1 MTMQVGYC
9 TNVHAGVDLEQTQA
23 NLERFAFAVKRRF
36 SPDAPMGVGLWLSA
50 SAARGLLDGQRLPE
64 FAAWLAEAGLVPFTL
79 NGFPYGDF
87 HRRVV
92 KHDVYKPT
100 WLEPA
105 RAEYTSNLITILHGL
120 LPPGQGGSISTLPL
134 AWGEPA
140 ATATELDIAAAALF
154 RIAGHLATLEQ
165 ETGRRIC
172 LCLEP
177 EPGCLLQRST
187 DIVRFFQDH
196 LLRGS
201 GEAAIRRHV
210 AVCHDICHAAVM
222 FEEQAEVLERYRA
235 AGIGVGKVQ
244 VSSAVALDL
253 PRLPPGDRA
262 AALHQ
267 LGSFAEDRYLHQTM
281 VRSRAGDEPVF
292 HEDLP
297 AALAATAPGGG
308 GEWRVHFHVP
318 IYLQRFG
325 YLDALQQPILD
336 CLRFAAAHDTTDHF
350 EVETYAWGVLPAE
363 LQQPDLAAGIADEMA
378 WFRSAW
384 QKIQDERTSGG

>member
-1 MTMQVGYC
+1 MTIQLGYC

-23 NLERFAFAVKRRF
+23 NLEQFALVVKRRF

-50 SAARGLLDGQRLPE
+50 SAARSLLDGERLPA
-64 FAAWLAEAGLVPFTL
+64 FAAWLAEVGLVPFTL

-105 RAEYTSNLITILHGL
+105 RAEYTSNLITILHRLLAPGL
-120 LPPGQGGSISTLPL
+120 DGSISTLPL

-140 ATATELDIAAAALF
+140 ASAVELDAAAAAL
-154 RIAGHLATLEQ
+154 RRLAGQLATLEK

-196 LLRGS
+196 LLRGPD
-201 GEAAIRRHV
+201 EVVVRRHV

-222 FEEQAEVLERYRA
+222 FEEQAEVLQRYRA

-253 PRLPPGDRA
+253 TRLPPSDRA
-262 AALHQ
+262 AALRQ
-267 LGSFAEDRYLHQTM
+267 LESFAEDRYLHQTM
-281 VRSRAGDEPVF
+281 VRSRAGAAPVF
-292 HEDLP
+292 YEDLP
-297 AALAATAPGGG
+297 LALSATPPGGG
-308 GEWRVHFHVP
+308 VGEWRVHFHVP

-325 YLDALQQPILD
+325 YLDALQQHILD
-336 CLRFAAAHDTTDHF
+336 CLRFVAAHGTTDHF
-350 EVETYAWGVLPAE
+350 EVETYAWGVLPVE

-378 WFRSAW
+378 WFRGAW
-384 QKIQDERTSGG
+384 LRQVDGE

>member
-1 MTMQVGYC
+1 
-9 TNVHAGVDLEQTQA
+9 
-23 NLERFAFAVKRRF
+23 
-36 SPDAPMGVGLWLSA
+36 
-50 SAARGLLDGQRLPE
+50 
-64 FAAWLAEAGLVPFTL
+64 
-79 NGFPYGDF
+79 
-87 HRRVV
+87 
-92 KHDVYKPT
+92 
-100 WLEPA
+100 
-105 RAEYTSNLITILHGL
+105 
-120 LPPGQGGSISTLPL
+120 
-134 AWGEPA
+134 
-140 ATATELDIAAAALF
+140 
-154 RIAGHLATLEQ
+154 
-165 ETGRRIC
+165 
-172 LCLEP
+172 
-177 EPGCLLQRST
+177 LLQRST
-187 DIVRFFQDH
+187 DIVRFFEDH
-196 LLRGS
+196 LLRGPD
-201 GEAAIRRHV
+201 EAAVRRHL
-210 AVCHDICHAAVM
+210 AVCHDVCHAAVM
-222 FEEQAEVLERYRA
+222 FEEQAEVLQRYRA

-253 PRLPPGDRA
+253 TRLPPGERA

-267 LGSFAEDRYLHQTM
+267 LESFDEDRYLHQTM

-336 CLRFAAAHDTTDHF
+336 CLRFAATHDTTDHF

-384 QKIQDERTSGG
+384 QKIQDERASGGQSVVSGEG